1 MPTDNS
7 YVPPQ
12 GASRQ
17 FTYAG
22 ADVNIPAA
30 TAFTSNAT
38 VTGNLIAGN
47 GAKQISVSATASQAG
62 NLVLTTYLD
71 DAGTVVAEVVTTG
84 LTAATA
90 GIASSTATKPFR
102 TWKVVYTNTS
112 AAAGT
117 VAVNAALAQA

>member
-1 MPTDNS
+1 MPDNS
-7 YVPPQ
+7 FVPPQ
-12 GASRQ
+12 GAARQ

-22 ADVNIPAA
+22 ADVAIPAA
-30 TAFTSNAT
+30 TAFIASAT
-38 VTGNLIAGN
+38 VTGSLIAGN
-47 GAKQISVSATASQAG
+47 GAKTVTVSATASQAG

-71 DAGTVVAEVVTTG
+71 DAGTVVAEIVTTA

-90 GIASSTATKPFR
+90 GTATSTKPYR
-102 TWKVVYTNTS
+102 AWKAAYTNTN